1 MTQRLSAAGL
11 RRLAVAG
18 LLIVGAFLRLYQ
30 LDQYPLGVHQDELSN
45 IYDGYSLAET
55 GADRFGDRYPAAVRA
70 FGERDYRPALYA
82 WLAAIPQRFTGF
94 SVVAGRLPAAILG
107 IASLV
112 LIYLFGRSMAGEGF
126 GTFALLFAA
135 LSPLH
140 IQLSRVAH
148 EGAILPGFFL
158 ILILYLWHRSALTG
172 FNVAGVIAV
181 GLATGFSTN
190 AYQATRL
197 TGLLLALTIGLDI
210 LTHAQKRWRSLSAF
224 GAAAIVGALPQIFVF
239 ATQPQRFLAR
249 AQVLSVP
256 ANDPIHFAL
265 TVAHNYW
272 LNLEPHYLFMPPML
286 RGLTVARLL
295 PPEILFFYA
304 GLIGLGLLSVRSQS
318 RARVY
323 VYLAMAIALTPAALT
338 TGNPS
343 TMRASGIAVLTPIFS
358 AAGLLVLARL
368 VRNSSLRRKV
378 YYPLAIGS
386 IVLAFTVVA
395 YRYARSPYFRE
406 LSFQKIAV
414 DMAQKAGALQT
425 GYDAILIGQYV
436 SIPYIYLAAFAPIP
450 PREFQRMP
458 KRLYS
463 TGMDTFTRLGKY
475 YFVAESVMPKA
486 VAALRQRPGRFLFI
500 APTGLAGL
508 TTVDSVFFLN
518 QKLYF
523 QTF

>member
-1 MTQRLSAAGL
+1 MTQLLSAAGL
-11 RRLAVAG
+11 RRLAIAA
-18 LLIVGAFLRLYQ
+18 LLVVGAFLRLYQ
-30 LDQYPLGVHQDELSN
+30 LDQYPLGVHQDEVSD

-70 FGERDYRPALYA
+70 FGERDYRPALYV

-94 SVVAGRLPAAILG
+94 SIVAGRLPAAILG

-112 LIYLFGRSMAGEGF
+112 LIFLFTRSMAGEE
-126 GTFALLFAA
+126 FATMSLLFAS

-140 IQLSRVAH
+140 IQFSRVAH
-148 EGAILPGFFL
+148 QGGILPGFFL
-158 ILILYLWHRSALTG
+158 ILVLYLWHRSALTG
-172 FNVAGVIAV
+172 FRLAGVIAV

-197 TGLLLALTIGLDI
+197 TGLLLSVAIGADI
-210 LTHAQKRWRSLSAF
+210 LIHAQKRWRSLF
-224 GAAAIVGALPQIFVF
+224 VFAAATVIGALPQIVVFV
-239 ATQPQRFLAR
+239 TQSRRFFAR
-249 AQVLSVP
+249 AEVLSVP
-256 ANDPIHFAL
+256 ANNPVSFAVS
-265 TVAHNYW
+265 VAHNYW
-272 LNLEPHYLFMPPML
+272 LNLEPHYLFVPPML
-286 RGLTVARLL
+286 RGLTVVRLL
-295 PPEILFFYA
+295 PPEVLFFYA
-304 GLIGLGLLSVRSQS
+304 GLIGLGFLTVS
-318 RARVY
+318 RKSRGRIY
-323 VYLAMAIALTPAALT
+323 VYLAMLIALTPAALT

-343 TMRASGIAVLTPIFS
+343 TMRASGIAVMTPIFS
-358 AAGLLVLARL
+358 AAGLLVLGRL
-368 VRNSSLRRKV
+368 VRDASLRRKV

-386 IVLAFTVVA
+386 VVLAFAVVA

-414 DMAQKAGALQT
+414 DMAVKAGRLQSH
-425 GYDAILIGQYV
+425 YDAILIGRYV
-436 SIPYIYLAAFAPIP
+436 SIPYIYVAAFAPIP

-458 KRLYS
+458 KELYS

-475 YFVAESVMPKA
+475 YFVAESVMPKT

-500 APTGLAGL
+500 SPTRLTGL
-508 TTVDSVFFLN
+508 TTMDSVFFQS